1 MLDVL
6 VVDDDS
12 PFRLVVKEVLG
23 STGRYHVESCD
34 SGEKALEHL
43 RRQEFNLV
51 LLDHKMSGI
60 SGLNVLQWMYEQK
73 MEVPVIMLTAAGS
86 ENVAVEA
93 MKLGAYDYIRKE
105 HIDIKH
111 LPVIANG
118 VYERYLFRKERE
130 RREEIEREQSKSLVA
145 IEAFHSTLASLS
157 QILDNSLSVASMNIE
172 KYQTGLAP
180 YVKNE
185 GRTQFE
191 KAFTDIQQRFSVIQS
206 AIKSMLRTANLLH
219 GNFSDSKYVSQLEQN
234 VNVTLETAEQ
244 LVSSSMGQKP

>member
-1 MLDVL
+1 M
-6 VVDDDS
+6 
-12 PFRLVVKEVLG
+12 
-23 STGRYHVESCD
+23 H
-34 SGEKALEHL
+34 
-43 RRQEFNLV
+43 
-51 LLDHKMSGI
+51 
-60 SGLNVLQWMYEQK
+60 EQK
-73 MEVPVIMLTAAGS
+73 MKVPVIMLTAAGS

-130 RREEIEREQSKSLVA
+130 RREEIERERSKSLVA
-145 IEAFHSTLASLS
+145 IEAFHSTLASLT
-157 QILDNSLSVASMNIE
+157 QILDNSLSVASLNIE
-172 KYQTGLAP
+172 KHQTDLAP

-185 GRTQFE
+185 GRAQFE
-191 KAFTDIQQRFSVIQS
+191 KAFTDIQQRFGVIQS